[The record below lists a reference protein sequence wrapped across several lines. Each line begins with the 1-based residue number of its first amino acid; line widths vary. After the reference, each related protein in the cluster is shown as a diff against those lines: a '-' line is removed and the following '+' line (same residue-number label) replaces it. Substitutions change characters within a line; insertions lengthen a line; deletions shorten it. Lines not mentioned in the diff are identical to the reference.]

1 MKSIFSRLVQSPYI
15 INTRSFLR
23 KNSIGRKFLAY
34 LSTKISK
41 GYESNFESALLRY
54 IKAGDIVWDI
64 GANIGY
70 YTEQILSQVGNEGKV
85 IACEP
90 SPLSA
95 QLCRKIPNKGNLIV
109 IESALGSKTG
119 TTYFSLNDDPTSPTN
134 KLSNSGK
141 TSNSIEVEITT
152 GDNISQELGYTPNVI
167 KIDVEGA
174 EIEVLRGMQKVLNSS
189 DLRAIFIEV
198 HSQILEQNGYH
209 DAIKIITQILNNNGF
224 NINWTDFSHI
234 EAIRK

>member
-1 MKSIFSRLVQSPYI
+1 M
-15 INTRSFLR
+15 
-23 KNSIGRKFLAY
+23 
-34 LSTKISK
+34 
-41 GYESNFESALLRY
+41 
-54 IKAGDIVWDI
+54 
-64 GANIGY
+64 
-70 YTEQILSQVGNEGKV
+70 
-85 IACEP
+85 
-90 SPLSA
+90 
-95 QLCRKIPNKGNLIV
+95 

-134 KLSNSGK
+134 KLSNYGK

-152 GDNISQELGYTPNVI
+152 GDNIFQELGYTPNVI

-174 EIEVLRGMQKVLNSS
+174 EIEVLRGMQKVLTSS

>member
-1 MKSIFSRLVQSPYI
+1 MKSIFSSLVQSPYI

-134 KLSNSGK
+134 KLSNYGK
-141 TSNSIEVEITT
+141 TSNSIEV
-152 GDNISQELGYTPNVI
+152 
-167 KIDVEGA
+167 
-174 EIEVLRGMQKVLNSS
+174 
-189 DLRAIFIEV
+189 
-198 HSQILEQNGYH
+198 
-209 DAIKIITQILNNNGF
+209 
-224 NINWTDFSHI
+224 
-234 EAIRK
+234 